1 MQSTT
6 RRLVLATPIL
16 LMAVGSFMLVAD
28 GPTTPEPKVVAT
40 IEQSSKQ
47 PGACLVSAEIRDPQS
62 NAILAAPK
70 LMVAAG
76 EKANASSSESD
87 RKVEVT
93 VKAGPSCA
101 GGTYAVNVWVNGS
114 LAYTKN
120 GALAVKSQ

>member
-16 LMAVGSFMLVAD
+16 LLSVGSFTLAAD

-40 IEQSSKQ
+40 IEPSSKH
-47 PGACLVSAEIRDPQS
+47 PGACLVSAEVRDPQS

-76 EKANASSSESD
+76 EKANTSSSDSD

-93 VKAGPSCA
+93 VKAGPGCA
-101 GGTYAVNVWVNGS
+101 GGTYGVSVWVGGS
-114 LAYTKN
+114 LAYSKN
-120 GALAVKSQ
+120 GTLAVKSQ